1 MSFDSEEAHLID
13 RIQAS
18 VYYQAKQAGASFI
31 SIAWVPKKLR
41 RSKTWVKENW
51 KKKPADCFTDFSK
64 AGRPVSL
71 SQETKNIIK
80 ASVGVKTRVERL
92 MQSAMFDA

>member
-18 VYYQAKQAGASFI
+18 AYYQTKQAGASFI
-31 SIAWVPKKLR
+31 SIAWVLKMLR

-51 KKKPADCFTDFSK
+51 KKPADCFTDFLK